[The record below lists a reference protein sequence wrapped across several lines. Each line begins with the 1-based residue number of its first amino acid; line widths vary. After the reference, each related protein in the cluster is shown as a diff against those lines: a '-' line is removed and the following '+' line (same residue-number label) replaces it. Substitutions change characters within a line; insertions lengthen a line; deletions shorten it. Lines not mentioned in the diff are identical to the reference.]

1 MDAPINVILAT
12 NRIQIARDGDDIL
25 LDSVTYVNVVSINP
39 LVQTNERLDG
49 SVPGMPIPVTAATT
63 TTYSTNWVVELHLAD
78 GRKEMFR
85 LSDVQNQPTWTND
98 AAGYEN
104 AETAIYAAFPSGG
117 GGGTS
122 FASLTGQPSDNA
134 ALAARFDETA
144 YAASTGQTA
153 YVSVDGDDGTG
164 EIGRIDR
171 PFLTIAAAVGSG
183 PSVLYI
189 FEGEYTED
197 FAASGLKIISDYAT
211 VNGDA
216 QLDTCEISGVLTI
229 NIPLGVLSSIDGC
242 VIQGVLYANTVDSAS
257 ANIRFR
263 GGAQCDGG
271 VIYAA
276 NSSIGPAIRLG
287 NDCDLHGS
295 FISDPTK
302 VAIEVDGGAT
312 TRVAGR
318 IVGQVDATGSTV
330 ILGSGTEIITTGQPP
345 ITDSVATAH
354 CLGVFMKETQTIVNL
369 TIDGPYDDN
378 LPWLS

>member
-164 EIGRIDR
+164 QLGRMDL
-171 PFLTIAAAVGSG
+171 PFLTIGAAAVSA
-183 PSVLYI
+183 PSVLHL
-189 FEGEYTED
+189 FPGQYTESVSL
-197 FAASGLKIISDYAT
+197 ASIKIVSDHAEIL
-211 VNGDA
+211 GDVT
-216 QLDTCEISGVLTI
+216 LDTCEISGVLTVG
-229 NIPLGVLSSIDGC
+229 IPNAAISTLDACI
-242 VIQGVLYANTVDSAS
+242 IQGTLYLNTDNASDADVRLRSAT
-257 ANIRFR
+257 R
-263 GGAQCDGG
+263 CDGG
-271 VIYAA
+271 CVYATNIA
-276 NSSIGPAIRLG
+276 EGPAVEIS
-287 NDCDLHGS
+287 DCNIIGV
-295 FISDPTK
+295 FISGETK
-302 VAIEVDGGAT
+302 IAIVMPAASNG
-312 TRVAGR
+312 RISGR
-318 IVGQVDATGSTV
+318 IVGQVDATGATV
-330 ILGSGTEIITTGQPP
+330 ILGSGTEIITTGVPP
-345 ITDSVATAH
+345 VVDSVATAH